1 MTGVNLVSTS
11 AVIPASVVVPL
22 GAAALMTGFSRF
34 LSRRARDLIA
44 IAVAVATTTLT
55 LILMAGSAGH
65 PMIYWFSGWRPARGM
80 VIGIDYAVGPLGAG
94 MASLAGVLASAAL
107 VYCLRYFDSAR
118 GRHHALVLIFLAA
131 SVDFCLTGDL
141 FNLFV
146 AFELVAVTAFAL
158 TAYNTGHPA
167 PLQGAINFAVTNSLG
182 GMCVLMGVGFL
193 YARTGSLNLAQIG
206 QALAGQHADGLIV
219 VAFAL
224 LAGGFLVKAAVV
236 PFHFWLPDAYGSA
249 PIPVCVLFAGVMS
262 ELGLFAVIRVWDTV
276 FSGLAGSPGP
286 RMRAVLLGLG
296 ILTALVGAIM
306 ALAQI
311 HLKRMLAFVT
321 MSHLGIYLIGAGL
334 LTPLG
339 LAGASLLVI
348 GDGLAKSA
356 LFLGVGVVQHQ
367 RASVSE
373 TKLRGAG
380 RGLAVTGVTI
390 ALGALVLA
398 DLPPFVSSVGHGLL
412 VEAADRAGLPWLE
425 IVIALGVV
433 TSSAAVLRAAG
444 RIWLGWG
451 ASESPARDGGTEDDP
466 GEESQDHPDTEQPD
480 PDGATHGD
488 DERERSAQRQS
499 GQRQSA
505 QRQSGQRQSAQRQSG
520 QRQSAQRQSGQR
532 QSGRRQSGQR
542 QRAPLT
548 MVLPPLALLAI
559 GLGLGLTSGLEEHVT
574 SAAAAFTD
582 RAAYT
587 AAVLGTHN
595 GPAAGITVP
604 ATPAVSAGGV
614 LTDLG
619 QVLAALCVAAI
630 ALDRRAVRLRRT
642 LAAGTAWLRLLHSGL
657 VGDQVTWLAA
667 GLALL
672 AALALAA
679 LH

>member
-1 MTGVNLVSTS
+1 MDLVVSTS
-11 AVIPASVVVPL
+11 AVIPASVAVPL
-22 GAAALMTGFSRF
+22 GGAALMAGFSWLLPRW
-34 LSRRARDLIA
+34 ARDLIA
-44 IAVAVATTTLT
+44 IAVALATTTLT
-55 LILMAGSAGH
+55 LILMAASAGH
-65 PMIYWFSGWRPARGM
+65 PMIYWFSGWRPSGGM
-80 VIGIDYAVGPLGAG
+80 TIGVDYAVGPLGAG

-107 VYCLRYFDSAR
+107 VYCWRYFDSAR

-158 TAYNTGHPA
+158 TGYNAGHPA

-182 GMCVLMGVGFL
+182 GMSVLMGVGFL

-206 QALAGQHADGLIV
+206 QALTGRHADGLIV

-224 LAGGFLVKAAVV
+224 LTGGFLVKAAVV

-276 FSGLAGSPGP
+276 FSGLAGGSGP
-286 RMRAVLLGLG
+286 RMRAVLLGFG
-296 ILTALVGAIM
+296 ILTAMVGAVM

-321 MSHLGIYLIGAGL
+321 MSHLGIYLIGVGL

-356 LFLGVGVVQHQ
+356 LFLGVGVLQHQ

-373 TKLRGAG
+373 IKLRGRG

-390 ALGALVLA
+390 VLGALVLA
-398 DLPPFVSSVGHGLL
+398 DLPPFVSSVGHALL
-412 VEAADRAGLPWLE
+412 VDAADQAGLPWVE
-425 IVIALGVV
+425 IVIALSVIL
-433 TSSAAVLRAAG
+433 SSAAVLRAAG

-451 ASESPARDGGTEDDP
+451 DKESSRPDPGTADDP
-466 GEESQDHPDTEQPD
+466 GEEAEDRSDTANSASAEGAPGTQESTGSTRSERARDAGGSAGADRDQD
-480 PDGATHGD
+480 G
-488 DERERSAQRQS
+488 REW
-499 GQRQSA
+499 
-505 QRQSGQRQSAQRQSG
+505 
-520 QRQSAQRQSGQR
+520 
-532 QSGRRQSGQR
+532 SGRLRR
-542 QRAPLT
+542 VPLT
-548 MVLPPLALLAI
+548 MLLPPLALLAI
-559 GLGLGLTSGLEEHVT
+559 GLGLGLTSGIEEHAT
-574 SAAAAFTD
+574 AAAVAFSD
-582 RAAYT
+582 RAAYA
-587 AAVLGTHN
+587 AAVLGTH
-595 GPAAGITVP
+595 GGSIPTGGRVVVP
-604 ATPAVSAGGV
+604 ASPPASAGGA

-619 QVLAALCVAAI
+619 QALAALCVAGI
-630 ALDRRAVRLRRT
+630 ALDRRAVGLRRALT
-642 LAAGTAWLRLLHSGL
+642 GGTRWLRRLHSGL
-657 VGDQVTWLAA
+657 VGDQVTWLVA

-672 AALALAA
+672 AALSEAA

>member
-1 MTGVNLVSTS
+1 MNLVVSTS
-11 AVIPASVVVPL
+11 AVIPVSVAVPL
-22 GAAALMTGFSRF
+22 GGAALMAGFSRF
-34 LSRRARDLIA
+34 LPRRARDLIA
-44 IAVAVATTTLT
+44 IAVALATTTLT
-55 LILMAGSAGH
+55 LILMAASAGH
-65 PMIYWFSGWRPARGM
+65 PMIYWFSGWRPSAGM

-107 VYCLRYFDSAR
+107 VYCWRYFDSAR

-158 TAYNTGHPA
+158 TGYNAGHPA

-182 GMCVLMGVGFL
+182 GMSVLMGVGFL

-224 LAGGFLVKAAVV
+224 LTGGFLVKAAVV

-262 ELGLFAVIRVWDTV
+262 ELGLFAVIRVWVTV
-276 FSGLAGSPGP
+276 FSGLAGGSGP

-296 ILTALVGAIM
+296 ILTAVVGAVM
-306 ALAQI
+306 ALAQV

-321 MSHLGIYLIGAGL
+321 MSHLGIYLIGVGL

-390 ALGALVLA
+390 VLGALVLA
-398 DLPPFVSSVGHGLL
+398 DLPPYVSSAGHALL
-412 VEAADRAGLPWLE
+412 VEAAERAGLPWLE
-425 IVIALGVV
+425 IVIALCVIL
-433 TSSAAVLRAAG
+433 SSGAVLRAAG

-451 ASESPARDGGTEDDP
+451 DGESSGPATGTADDP
-466 GEESQDHPDTEQPD
+466 GEESEDRSDTADAEGKP
-480 PDGATHGD
+480 GAKGPTGAD
-488 DERERSAQRQS
+488 RDQGGRERS
-499 GQRQSA
+499 
-505 QRQSGQRQSAQRQSG
+505 
-520 QRQSAQRQSGQR
+520 
-532 QSGRRQSGQR
+532 GRTGRV
-542 QRAPLT
+542 PLT
-548 MVLPPLALLAI
+548 MLLPPLALLAI
-559 GLGLGLTSGLEEHVT
+559 GFGLGLTSGIEEHAAA
-574 SAAAAFTD
+574 AAAAFSD
-582 RAAYT
+582 RAAYA
-587 AAVLGTHN
+587 AAVLGSN
-595 GPAAGITVP
+595 GGSIPAGGRVVVPASPAA
-604 ATPAVSAGGV
+604 SAGGV

-619 QVLAALCVAAI
+619 QVLAALCVAGI
-630 ALDRRAVRLRRT
+630 ALDRRAAGLRRA
-642 LAAGTAWLRLLHSGL
+642 LAAGTGWLRRLHSGL

-672 AALALAA
+672 AALGQAT

>member
-1 MTGVNLVSTS
+1 VSTS

-22 GAAALMTGFSRF
+22 GAAALMAGFSRF
-34 LSRRARDLIA
+34 LPRWARDLIA
-44 IAVAVATTTLT
+44 IAVALATTALT
-55 LILMAGSAGH
+55 LILMAASAGH
-65 PMIYWFSGWRPARGM
+65 PMIYWFSGWRPSRGM

-107 VYCLRYFDSAR
+107 VYCWRYFDSAR

-158 TAYNTGHPA
+158 TGYNAGHPA

-182 GMCVLMGVGFL
+182 GMAVLMGVGFL

-206 QALAGQHADGLIV
+206 QALTGRHPDGLIV

-224 LAGGFLVKAAVV
+224 LTGGFLVKAAVV

-276 FSGLAGSPGP
+276 FSGLAGGSGP

-296 ILTALVGAIM
+296 ILTAVVGAVM

-321 MSHLGIYLIGAGL
+321 MSHMGIYLIGVGL

-373 TKLRGAG
+373 IKLRGRG

-390 ALGALVLA
+390 TLGALVLA
-398 DLPPFVSSVGHGLL
+398 DLPPYVSSAGHALL
-412 VEAADRAGLPWLE
+412 VKAAEQVGLPWLE
-425 IVIALGVV
+425 IVIALSVSL
-433 TSSAAVLRAAG
+433 SSGAVLRAAG

-451 ASESPARDGGTEDDP
+451 ASQSPRPDTGTADDPREEAEGRSDTANSASAEGAPGTQESIGSTDGGSAGADRD
-466 GEESQDHPDTEQPD
+466 QD
-480 PDGATHGD
+480 G
-488 DERERSAQRQS
+488 REWS
-499 GQRQSA
+499 GWL
-505 QRQSGQRQSAQRQSG
+505 
-520 QRQSAQRQSGQR
+520 
-532 QSGRRQSGQR
+532 RRV
-542 QRAPLT
+542 PLT

-559 GLGLGLTSGLEEHVT
+559 GLGLGLTSGIEEHAAA
-574 SAAAAFTD
+574 AAAAFSD
-582 RAAYT
+582 RAAYAT
-587 AAVLGTHN
+587 AVLRTH
-595 GPAAGITVP
+595 GGPVPTGGRVVVPASPAA
-604 ATPAVSAGGV
+604 SAGGV

-619 QVLAALCVAAI
+619 QVLAALCVAGI
-630 ALDRRAVRLRRT
+630 ALDRRAVGLRRA
-642 LAAGTAWLRLLHSGL
+642 LAAGTGWLRRLHSGL
-657 VGDQVTWLAA
+657 VGDQVTWLVA

-672 AALALAA
+672 AALSQAA

>member
-1 MTGVNLVSTS
+1 
-11 AVIPASVVVPL
+11 
-22 GAAALMTGFSRF
+22 
-34 LSRRARDLIA
+34 
-44 IAVAVATTTLT
+44 
-55 LILMAGSAGH
+55 
-65 PMIYWFSGWRPARGM
+65 MIYWFSGWRPAGGM
-80 VIGIDYAVGPLGAG
+80 AIGVDYAVGPLGAG

-107 VYCLRYFDSAR
+107 VYCWRYFDSAR

-158 TAYNTGHPA
+158 TGYNAGHPA

-182 GMCVLMGVGFL
+182 GMSVLMGVGFL
-193 YARTGSLNLAQIG
+193 YARTGSLNLARIG
-206 QALAGQHADGLIV
+206 QALTGRHADGLIV
-219 VAFAL
+219 AAFAL
-224 LAGGFLVKAAVV
+224 LTGGFLVKAAVV

-276 FSGLAGSPGP
+276 FSGLSGGSGP
-286 RMRAVLLGLG
+286 RMRAVLLGFG
-296 ILTALVGAIM
+296 ILTAMVGAVM

-321 MSHLGIYLIGAGL
+321 MSHLGIYLIGVGL

-367 RASVSE
+367 RGSVSE
-373 TKLRGAG
+373 IKLRGGG

-390 ALGALVLA
+390 MLGALVLA
-398 DLPPFVSSVGHGLL
+398 DLPPYVSSAGHALL
-412 VEAADRAGLPWLE
+412 VTAAEQAGLPWLE
-425 IVIALGVV
+425 IVIAVCVIL
-433 TSSAAVLRAAG
+433 SSGAVLRAAG

-451 ASESPARDGGTEDDP
+451 DRESSGPDTGTADDP
-466 GEESQDHPDTEQPD
+466 GEEAEDRSDTADAAGKPGADGTTGADRGQD
-480 PDGATHGD
+480 G
-488 DERERSAQRQS
+488 RERS
-499 GQRQSA
+499 
-505 QRQSGQRQSAQRQSG
+505 
-520 QRQSAQRQSGQR
+520 
-532 QSGRRQSGQR
+532 GRLRR
-542 QRAPLT
+542 VPLT

-559 GLGLGLTSGLEEHVT
+559 GLGLGLTSGIEEHAAA
-574 SAAAAFTD
+574 AAAAFSD
-582 RAAYT
+582 RAAYA
-587 AAVLGTHN
+587 AAVLGTHS
-595 GPAAGITVP
+595 GPVPTGGRVVVPASPAA
-604 ATPAVSAGGV
+604 SAGGV

-630 ALDRRAVRLRRT
+630 ALDRRAAALRRA
-642 LAAGTAWLRLLHSGL
+642 LAAGTGWLRRLHSGL
-657 VGDQVTWLAA
+657 VGDQVAWLAA

-672 AALALAA
+672 AALSEAA

>member
-1 MTGVNLVSTS
+1 VDLAVSAS
-11 AVIPASVVVPL
+11 AVIPASVAVPL
-22 GAAALMTGFSRF
+22 AGAALLAGFSR
-34 LSRRARDLIA
+34 LLPRWARDLIA
-44 IAVAVATTTLT
+44 IAVALATTTLT
-55 LILMAGSAGH
+55 LILMAASAGR
-65 PMIYWFSGWRPARGM
+65 PMIYWFSGWRPSAGM

-94 MASLAGVLASAAL
+94 MASLAGLLVCAAL
-107 VYCLRYFDSAR
+107 VYCWRYFDSAR
-118 GRHHALVLIFLAA
+118 GRHHALVLIFLAG

-158 TAYNTGHPA
+158 TGYNAGYPG

-182 GMCVLMGVGFL
+182 GMSVLMGIGFL

-206 QALAGQHADGLIV
+206 QALAGRNADGLVV

-249 PIPVCVLFAGVMS
+249 PTPVCVLFAGVMS

-276 FSGLAGSPGP
+276 FSGLAGGVGP

-296 ILTALVGAIM
+296 ILTAVVGAVM
-306 ALAQI
+306 ALAQR

-356 LFLGVGVVQHQ
+356 LFLGVGVLQHH

-373 TKLRGAG
+373 TKLRGRG

-390 ALGALVLA
+390 AVGALVLA
-398 DLPPFVSSVGHGLL
+398 DLPPFVSSAGHALL
-412 VEAADRAGLPWLE
+412 VGAADQAGLPWME
-425 IVIALGVV
+425 IVIALSV
-433 TSSAAVLRAAG
+433 TASSGAVLRAAA

-451 ASESPARDGGTEDDP
+451 DAESPDADTGTADEP
-466 GEESQDHPDTEQPD
+466 GEESEDRSDTAGTEQAQ
-480 PDGATHGD
+480 DGQ
-488 DERERSAQRQS
+488 ERP
-499 GQRQSA
+499 GQP
-505 QRQSGQRQSAQRQSG
+505 
-520 QRQSAQRQSGQR
+520 
-532 QSGRRQSGQR
+532 RRV
-542 QRAPLT
+542 PLT
-548 MVLPPLALLAI
+548 MLLPPLALLAV
-559 GLGLGLTSGLEEHVT
+559 GLGLGLTSGIEEHAAA
-574 SAAAAFTD
+574 AAAAFSD
-582 RAAYT
+582 RASYA
-587 AAVLGTHN
+587 AAVLGTHS
-595 GPAAGITVP
+595 GPVSTAAAIAVPASPAA
-604 ATPAVSAGGV
+604 SAGGA

-619 QVLAALCVAAI
+619 QVVAALCVAGI
-630 ALDRRAVRLRRT
+630 ALDRRAVRLRRV
-642 LAAGTAWLRLLHSGL
+642 LAAGTGWLRRLHSGL
-657 VGDQVTWLAA
+657 VGDQVTWLVA

-672 AALALAA
+672 AALGEWA

>member
-1 MTGVNLVSTS
+1 MDLVVSTS
-11 AVIPASVVVPL
+11 AVIPASVAVPL
-22 GAAALMTGFSRF
+22 GGAALMAGFSWLLPRW
-34 LSRRARDLIA
+34 ARDLIA
-44 IAVAVATTTLT
+44 IAVALATTALT
-55 LILMAGSAGH
+55 LILMASSAGR
-65 PMIYWFSGWRPARGM
+65 PMIYWFSGWRPSGGM

-94 MASLAGVLASAAL
+94 MASLAGLLASAAL
-107 VYCLRYFDSAR
+107 VYCWRYFDSAR

-158 TAYNTGHPA
+158 TGYNAGHPA

-206 QALAGQHADGLIV
+206 QTLTGRHADGLIV

-224 LAGGFLVKAAVV
+224 LTGGFLIKAAVV

-249 PIPVCVLFAGVMS
+249 PTPVCVLFAGVMS

-276 FSGLAGSPGP
+276 FSGLAGGSGP
-286 RMRAVLLGLG
+286 RMRAVLLGFG
-296 ILTALVGAIM
+296 ILTALVGAVM

-321 MSHLGIYLIGAGL
+321 MSHLGIYLIGVGL

-356 LFLGVGVVQHQ
+356 LFLGVGVLQHQ

-373 TKLRGAG
+373 IKLRGRG

-390 ALGALVLA
+390 VLGALVLA
-398 DLPPFVSSVGHGLL
+398 DLPPFVSSVGHALL
-412 VEAADRAGLPWLE
+412 VDAADQAGLPWLE
-425 IVIALGVV
+425 IVIALSVIL
-433 TSSAAVLRAAG
+433 SSGAVLRAAG

-451 ASESPARDGGTEDDP
+451 AIESSRPDTDTADDP
-466 GEESQDHPDTEQPD
+466 GEEAEDRSDTANSAGAEGVLGAHGSTGAMGPMRSERARDAGGSAGGGSVEADRAQD
-480 PDGATHGD
+480 G
-488 DERERSAQRQS
+488 REW
-499 GQRQSA
+499 
-505 QRQSGQRQSAQRQSG
+505 
-520 QRQSAQRQSGQR
+520 
-532 QSGRRQSGQR
+532 SGRLRR
-542 QRAPLT
+542 VPLT

-559 GLGLGLTSGLEEHVT
+559 GLGLGLTSGIEEHAVA
-574 SAAAAFTD
+574 AAAAFSD
-582 RAAYT
+582 RAAYA
-587 AAVLGTHN
+587 AAVLGTH
-595 GPAAGITVP
+595 GGSMPTGGRGVVPASPAA
-604 ATPAVSAGGV
+604 SAGGV
-614 LTDLG
+614 FTDLG
-619 QVLAALCVAAI
+619 QALAALCVAGI
-630 ALDRRAVRLRRT
+630 ALDRRAVGLRRA
-642 LAAGTAWLRLLHSGL
+642 LAAGTGWLRRLHSGL
-657 VGDQVTWLAA
+657 VGDQVTWLVA

-672 AALALAA
+672 AALGEAA

>member
-1 MTGVNLVSTS
+1 MDLLASTS
-11 AVIPASVVVPL
+11 AVVPASVVVPL
-22 GAAALMTGFSRF
+22 GGAALLAGFSWLLPRW
-34 LSRRARDLIA
+34 ARDLIA
-44 IAVAVATTTLT
+44 IAVALATTTLT
-55 LILMAGSAGH
+55 LILMAASAGH
-65 PMIYWFSGWRPARGM
+65 PMIYWFSGWRPAGGM
-80 VIGIDYAVGPLGAG
+80 AIGVDYAVGPLGAG

-107 VYCLRYFDSAR
+107 VYCWRYFDSAR

-158 TAYNTGHPA
+158 TGYNAGHPA

-182 GMCVLMGVGFL
+182 GMSVLMGVGFL

-206 QALAGQHADGLIV
+206 QALTGRHADGLIV
-219 VAFAL
+219 AAFAL
-224 LAGGFLVKAAVV
+224 LTGGFLVKAAVV

-276 FSGLAGSPGP
+276 FSGLSGGSGP
-286 RMRAVLLGLG
+286 RMRAVLLGFG
-296 ILTALVGAIM
+296 ILTAMVGAVM

-321 MSHLGIYLIGAGL
+321 MSHLGIYLIGVGL

-373 TKLRGAG
+373 IKLRGRG

-390 ALGALVLA
+390 MLGALVLA
-398 DLPPFVSSVGHGLL
+398 DLPPYVSSAGHALL
-412 VEAADRAGLPWLE
+412 VTAAEQAGLPWLE
-425 IVIALGVV
+425 IVIAVCVIL
-433 TSSAAVLRAAG
+433 SSGAVLRAAG

-451 ASESPARDGGTEDDP
+451 DRESSGPDTGTADDP
-466 GEESQDHPDTEQPD
+466 GEEAEDRSDTADAAGKPGA
-480 PDGATHGD
+480 DGTTGADRGQ
-488 DERERSAQRQS
+488 DERERS
-499 GQRQSA
+499 
-505 QRQSGQRQSAQRQSG
+505 
-520 QRQSAQRQSGQR
+520 
-532 QSGRRQSGQR
+532 GRLRR
-542 QRAPLT
+542 VPLT

-559 GLGLGLTSGLEEHVT
+559 GLGLGLTSGTEEHAAA
-574 SAAAAFTD
+574 AAAAFSD
-582 RAAYT
+582 RAAYA
-587 AAVLGTHN
+587 AAVLGTH
-595 GPAAGITVP
+595 GGPVPTGGRVVVPASPAA
-604 ATPAVSAGGV
+604 SAGGV

-630 ALDRRAVRLRRT
+630 ALDRRSAALRRA
-642 LAAGTAWLRLLHSGL
+642 LAAGTGWLRRLHSGL
-657 VGDQVTWLAA
+657 VGDQVAWLAA

-672 AALALAA
+672 AALSEAA

>member
-1 MTGVNLVSTS
+1 VDLAVSSS
-11 AVIPASVVVPL
+11 AVIPASIVVPL
-22 GAAALMTGFSRF
+22 AGAALLAGFSR
-34 LSRRARDLIA
+34 LLPRWARDLIA
-44 IAVAVATTTLT
+44 IAVALATTTLT
-55 LILMAGSAGH
+55 LILVAASAGR
-65 PMIYWFSGWRPARGM
+65 PMIYWFSGWRPSGGTA
-80 VIGIDYAVGPLGAG
+80 IGIDYAVGPLGAG

-107 VYCLRYFDSAR
+107 VYCWRYFDSAR
-118 GRHHALVLIFLAA
+118 GRHHTLVLIFLAG

-158 TAYNTGHPA
+158 TGYNAGYPG

-182 GMCVLMGVGFL
+182 GMSVLMGVGFL

-206 QALAGQHADGLIV
+206 QVLAGQHADGLIV

-249 PIPVCVLFAGVMS
+249 PTPVCVLFAGVMS

-276 FSGLAGSPGP
+276 FSGLAGGVGP
-286 RMRAVLLGLG
+286 RMRTVLLGFG
-296 ILTALVGAIM
+296 ILTAVVGAVM
-306 ALAQI
+306 ALAQH

-321 MSHLGIYLIGAGL
+321 MSHLGIYLIGVGL

-356 LFLGVGVVQHQ
+356 LFLGVGVLQHE

-373 TKLRGAG
+373 TKLRGRG

-390 ALGALVLA
+390 VLGALVLA
-398 DLPPFVSSVGHGLL
+398 DLPPFVSAAGHALL
-412 VEAADRAGLPWLE
+412 VDAADQAGLPWME
-425 IVIALGVV
+425 IVIALSV
-433 TSSAAVLRAAG
+433 TASSGAVLRAAG

-451 ASESPARDGGTEDDP
+451 ESKNPDASTGTADDP
-466 GEESQDHPDTEQPD
+466 GEESEDRSDTSGAEQAQA
-480 PDGATHGD
+480 G
-488 DERERSAQRQS
+488 RERSGRQL
-499 GQRQSA
+499 RV
-505 QRQSGQRQSAQRQSG
+505 
-520 QRQSAQRQSGQR
+520 
-532 QSGRRQSGQR
+532 
-542 QRAPLT
+542 PLT

-559 GLGLGLTSGLEEHVT
+559 GLGLGLTSGIAEHAAA
-574 SAAAAFTD
+574 AAAAFSD
-582 RAAYT
+582 RAAYA
-587 AAVLGTHN
+587 AAVLGTHS
-595 GPAAGITVP
+595 GPVTTGGRIVVP
-604 ATPAVSAGGV
+604 ASPATSAGGV

-619 QVLAALCVAAI
+619 QVLVALCVAGI
-630 ALDRRAVRLRRT
+630 ALDRRALRLRRA
-642 LAAGTAWLRLLHSGL
+642 LAAGTGWLRGLHSGL

-672 AALALAA
+672 AALGEWA

>member
-1 MTGVNLVSTS
+1 MDLVVSTS
-11 AVIPASVVVPL
+11 AVVPASVAVPL
-22 GAAALMTGFSRF
+22 VGAALMAGFSWLLPRW
-34 LSRRARDLIA
+34 ARDLIA
-44 IAVAVATTTLT
+44 IAVALATTTLT
-55 LILMAGSAGH
+55 LILMASSAGR
-65 PMIYWFSGWRPARGM
+65 PMIYWFSGWRPSGGM
-80 VIGIDYAVGPLGAG
+80 VIGIDYAIGPLGAG
-94 MASLAGVLASAAL
+94 MASLAGLLASAAL
-107 VYCLRYFDSAR
+107 VYCWRYFDSAR

-158 TAYNTGHPA
+158 TGYNAGHPA

-182 GMCVLMGVGFL
+182 GMSVLMGVGFL

-206 QALAGQHADGLIV
+206 QALAGRHADGLIV

-224 LAGGFLVKAAVV
+224 LTGGFLVKAAVV

-276 FSGLAGSPGP
+276 FSGLAGGSGP
-286 RMRAVLLGLG
+286 RMRAVLLGFG
-296 ILTALVGAIM
+296 ILTAVVGAVM

-321 MSHLGIYLIGAGL
+321 MSHLGIYLIGVGL

-356 LFLGVGVVQHQ
+356 LFLGVGVLQHQ

-373 TKLRGAG
+373 IKLRGRG

-390 ALGALVLA
+390 VLGALVLA
-398 DLPPFVSSVGHGLL
+398 DLPPFVSSVGHALL
-412 VEAADRAGLPWLE
+412 VDAADQAGLPWLE
-425 IVIALGVV
+425 IVIALSVIL
-433 TSSAAVLRAAG
+433 SSGAVLRAAG

-451 ASESPARDGGTEDDP
+451 DRESSRPDTGTADDP
-466 GEESQDHPDTEQPD
+466 GEEAEDRSDTANSAGAEGAPGTQEST
-480 PDGATHGD
+480 GATGPTRS
-488 DERERSAQRQS
+488 ERARDAGGSAGGGSVGADRDQDGREW
-499 GQRQSA
+499 
-505 QRQSGQRQSAQRQSG
+505 
-520 QRQSAQRQSGQR
+520 
-532 QSGRRQSGQR
+532 SGRLRR
-542 QRAPLT
+542 VPLT

-559 GLGLGLTSGLEEHVT
+559 GLGLGLTSGIEEHAVA
-574 SAAAAFTD
+574 AAAAFSD
-582 RAAYT
+582 RAAYP
-587 AAVLGTHN
+587 AAVLGTH
-595 GPAAGITVP
+595 GGSMPTGGRGVVPASPAA
-604 ATPAVSAGGV
+604 SAGGV

-619 QVLAALCVAAI
+619 QALAALCVAGI
-630 ALDRRAVRLRRT
+630 ALDRRAVGLRRA
-642 LAAGTAWLRLLHSGL
+642 LAAGTGWLRRLHSGL
-657 VGDQVTWLAA
+657 VGDQVTWLVA

-672 AALALAA
+672 AALGEAA

>member
-1 MTGVNLVSTS
+1 VDLVVSTS
-11 AVIPASVVVPL
+11 AVVPASVVVPL
-22 GAAALMTGFSRF
+22 AGAALMAGFSWLLPRW
-34 LSRRARDLIA
+34 ARDLIA
-44 IAVAVATTTLT
+44 IAVALATTTLT
-55 LILMAGSAGH
+55 LILIAASAGH
-65 PMIYWFSGWRPARGM
+65 PMIYWFSGWRPSGGM

-107 VYCLRYFDSAR
+107 VYCWRYFDSAR

-158 TAYNTGHPA
+158 TGYNAGHPA

-182 GMCVLMGVGFL
+182 GMSVLMGVGFL

-206 QALAGQHADGLIV
+206 QALAGRHADGLIV

-224 LAGGFLVKAAVV
+224 LTGGFLVKAAVV

-276 FSGLAGSPGP
+276 FSGLAGGSGP
-286 RMRAVLLGLG
+286 RMRAVLLGFG
-296 ILTALVGAIM
+296 ILTAVVGAVM

-311 HLKRMLAFVT
+311 QLKRMLAFVT
-321 MSHLGIYLIGAGL
+321 MSHLGIYLIGVGL

-373 TKLRGAG
+373 IKLRGSG

-390 ALGALVLA
+390 VLGALVLA
-398 DLPPFVSSVGHGLL
+398 GLPPYVSSAGHALL
-412 VEAADRAGLPWLE
+412 VDAADQAGLPWVE
-425 IVIALGVV
+425 IVIALSVIL
-433 TSSAAVLRAAG
+433 SSGAVLRAAG

-451 ASESPARDGGTEDDP
+451 DSESSRPDTGTADDP
-466 GEESQDHPDTEQPD
+466 GEEAEDRSDTADADGKLGANGLTGVDRDQD
-480 PDGATHGD
+480 G
-488 DERERSAQRQS
+488 RERS
-499 GQRQSA
+499 
-505 QRQSGQRQSAQRQSG
+505 
-520 QRQSAQRQSGQR
+520 
-532 QSGRRQSGQR
+532 GRLRR
-542 QRAPLT
+542 VPLT

-559 GLGLGLTSGLEEHVT
+559 GLGLGLTSGIEEH
-574 SAAAAFTD
+574 AAAAFSD
-582 RAAYT
+582 RAAYA
-587 AAVLGTHN
+587 AAVLGTH
-595 GPAAGITVP
+595 GGSIPTGGRVVVPASPAA
-604 ATPAVSAGGV
+604 SAGGV

-619 QVLAALCVAAI
+619 QVLAALCVAGI
-630 ALDRRAVRLRRT
+630 ALDRRAVALRRA
-642 LAAGTAWLRLLHSGL
+642 LAAGTGWLRRLHSGL

-672 AALALAA
+672 AALSEAA